1 MQKVWDAIII
11 GAGPAGASCAVWLR
25 QLGLDP
31 LLVEATD
38 RVGGLAARNPFADV
52 WTVTSPNQTG
62 VEVAKQM
69 ARQVQAAGVDVW
81 FDTRVLSV
89 GGHADAFSV
98 QLRRGDHDTQAVMA
112 KTLVLATGV
121 RPREL
126 PGHAGQSFP
135 GVIVGPGE
143 QVMATDFTGARVAL
157 LGGGD
162 NAFENHGFVKVRG
175 AQYAHVYARTVRAQK
190 QFVER
195 VPASELTIGLPEVDP
210 HARTVNGQPYDWILV
225 LYGWQPN
232 IGFLQGLSLGLDANG
247 FVQTDM
253 QTAQTSVDGV
263 YAIGEVAQR
272 MHPCVPTAMA
282 DGVVAAK
289 AIERRLTGKD

>member
-1 MQKVWDAIII
+1 MQKVWDAIVV

-25 QLGLDP
+25 HLGLDP
-31 LLVEATD
+31 LLLEATD
-38 RVGGLAARNPFADV
+38 RIGGLAARNPFDDI
-52 WTVTSPNQTG
+52 WTVTSPSQTG
-62 VEVAKQM
+62 IQVADQI
-69 ARQVQAAGVDVW
+69 ARQVQAAGIDTW
-81 FDTRVLSV
+81 LDTRVLFV
-89 GGHADAFSV
+89 GKRV
-98 QLRRGDHDTQAVMA
+98 RGFDVELQRDNHEPQTMSA
-112 KTLVLATGV
+112 KTVVLATGV

-126 PGHAGQSFP
+126 PGHAGKDYP

-143 QVMATDFTGARVAL
+143 RVMAADFARARVAL

-162 NAFENHGFVKVRG
+162 NAFENYAFVKDRG
-175 AQYAHVYARTVRAQK
+175 AADAHIYARTVRAQQ
-190 QFVER
+190 QFVSR
-195 VPASELTIGLPEVDP
+195 VSDGDLTLGTPQVDP
-210 HARTVNGQPYDWILV
+210 LARTVNGKPYDWILV

-232 IGFLQGLSLGLDANG
+232 IGFLQELSLALDDRG

-253 QTAQTSVDGV
+253 ATAQSSVDGV

-289 AIERRLTGKD
+289 AIEQRLTGKA